1 MELEPTLT
9 GRYRAKVKGV
19 DRAKR
24 KSRLSSLVQAVFVI
38 AAFLLTARSVT
49 VLVLSFREEP
59 VFTAPKTIYLPQR
72 ELEHQMAV
80 AEFQNAAATPAT
92 IPALTTESLL
102 ATMPALPQIPNV
114 DFKPVEN
121 EAMVSESDALFGQS
135 GLMGALGQLS
145 SQASSISFMGIQD
158 EATRFV
164 IIADV
169 SGSPQF
175 ASRAANV
182 DFRTIGDDAVKLV
195 ESLNSNTLFGLVMHS
210 RGYKLFNNQLVA
222 ATISSKVDATTWL
235 RSIFD
240 KYDPSVDPKKYQN
253 ILGSSQ
259 TGANGT
265 NGIVTILDTVFDMQP
280 DAIFMVSDGG
290 YFTNNNRSNTAKDTS
305 SGSFGRPVEL
315 KEVLGLIRDRQRDLP
330 SDARIHT
337 IHFSDPRSPND
348 ERIGSGMRSI
358 ASRNG
363 GKYRKIGR

>member
-9 GRYRAKVKGV
+9 GRYRAKIKGI

-24 KSRLSSLVQAVFVI
+24 KSRLSSLLQAVFVI
-38 AAFLLTARSVT
+38 AVFLLTARSVT
-49 VLVLSFREEP
+49 VLVLSLREEP

-145 SQASSISFMGIQD
+145 SQTSSISFLGIQD

-164 IIADV
+164 IIVDV
-169 SGSPQF
+169 SGTPQF
-175 ASRAANV
+175 AARAANV

-195 ESLNSNTLFGLVMHS
+195 ESLNANTLFGFVLHS
-210 RGYKLFNNQLVA
+210 RDFRLFNDQLVP
-222 ATISSKVDATTWL
+222 ATLSNKANVSSWL
-235 RSIFD
+235 RSVFD
-240 KYDPSVDPKKYQN
+240 KYDPTVEDYQN
-253 ILGSSQ
+253 ILGPGQ
-259 TGANGT
+259 EGDNGT
-265 NGIVTILDTVFDMQP
+265 NGIVTILDTVFNMQP

-290 YFTNNNRSNTAKDTS
+290 YFTENNKSNTANDPS
-305 SGSFGRPVEL
+305 LGSWGRPVEL
-315 KEVLGLIRDRQRDLP
+315 KEVLGLIRDRQRDLS
-330 SDARIHT
+330 SDARIHA
-337 IHFSDPRSPND
+337 IHFPDPREIND
-348 ERIGSGMRSI
+348 ERIGGGMRSI